1 MLQLML
7 LTIRLLVSRMS
18 ISLSIMAPPGS
29 TLMVAERL
37 FMLIMP
43 GYIAPARLR
52 MGFTPQEM
60 ELFMPTM
67 SITTLGVIG
76 ARLLAGTIRL
86 GIFTLQIP

>member
-7 LTIRLLVSRMS
+7 LTIRLLVYRMS
-18 ISLSIMAPPGS
+18 ISLCIMAPPGS
-29 TLMVAERL
+29 TLMVAERQ
-37 FMLIMP
+37 FMLIIP
-43 GYIAPARLR
+43 GYIAPAQLR

-60 ELFMPTM
+60 EQSMPIM

-86 GIFTLQIP
+86 GMFTLQMP